1 MKISNSLV
9 SLLVL
14 GTVAFG
20 SALAGNAQQE
30 SPAPAAPKAP
40 TVEMP
45 STPGTAPETPPVAP
59 STPSVAPSDTP
70 SAAPGA
76 EMPPKPGDTPPAS
89 GGGTPSVAPPSTE
102 MPPKSGET
110 SPASSGGGSLSEP
123 TSSLSGGAASKVLAM
138 CGSSS
143 APLLVESGD
152 APIGCRES
160 RINAAPAAA
169 LK

>member
-20 SALAGNAQQE
+20 SVLAGNAQQE
-30 SPAPAAPKAP
+30 TPTPPASPKAP
-40 TVEMP
+40 AVEMP
-45 STPGTAPETPPVAP
+45 ITPAGTSPESLPAAP

-70 SAAPGA
+70 PVVPGA
-76 EMPPKPGDTPPAS
+76 EMT
-89 GGGTPSVAPPSTE
+89 
-102 MPPKSGET
+102 PKSGET
-110 SPASSGGGSLSEP
+110 PPASLGGGSLSEP
-123 TSSLSGGAASKVLAM
+123 TSSLSGSSTSKVLAM

-152 APIGCRES
+152 SPIGCRES
-160 RINAAPAAA
+160 KINAAPAAA
-169 LK
+169 LR